1 KKMSTWLG
9 ENARHRQRLSQI
21 SARLKRGA
29 ILKGAVGSYLG
40 LGPKAIALE
49 KLFAKKLG
57 LNPPYASDWHA
68 NRDLI
73 AEYALFLAL
82 VSKTWGHLG
91 SELFLLQSTDIGET
105 LEYRSTTSVDSST
118 MPHKVNPS
126 KSEAL
131 IQASRSIPRL
141 AEVVLDDMVNI
152 FERDNTS
159 RPSKVLADISIA
171 SSKQLAITNKLLKA
185 LIIHP
190 EVMLK
195 NLDKTRQ
202 LIMTQRLTFTLAKK
216 IGKTTANDKVRH
228 IARTA
233 LARNIDLKTAFLNSE
248 LRDQITLQQL
258 DELLDPTTYLGQ
270 AVEQV
275 EAVIAEVRAVEASH
289 CK

>member
-1 KKMSTWLG
+1 
-9 ENARHRQRLSQI
+9 
-21 SARLKRGA
+21 
-29 ILKGAVGSYLG
+29 
-40 LGPKAIALE
+40 
-49 KLFAKKLG
+49 
-57 LNPPYASDWHA
+57 
-68 NRDLI
+68 
-73 AEYALFLAL
+73 
-82 VSKTWGHLG
+82 
-91 SELFLLQSTDIGET
+91 
-105 LEYRSTTSVDSST
+105 
-118 MPHKVNPS
+118 
-126 KSEAL
+126 
-131 IQASRSIPRL
+131 
-141 AEVVLDDMVNI
+141 
-152 FERDNTS
+152 
-159 RPSKVLADISIA
+159 
-171 SSKQLAITNKLLKA
+171 LLKA

-202 LIMTQRLTFTLAKK
+202 LIMTQRLTFTLAKI